1 MSKITEHKKIVSICA
16 AIILV
21 LSVAGIIMA
30 TSLQRGEETAYRETV
45 VQYGD
50 LTVGITESGSIE
62 VGTTT
67 QELELDISAISSATG
82 AFSWQ
87 GGGMQMGM
95 MGNPGTQTTQSSSQD
110 GRALVVESIYAKE
123 GQQITAGDALL
134 KLTQDSVEAIREELL
149 EDVSKAQ
156 LTLKQLNTQQRSTAL
171 SASQSYESN
180 VTYGEAAQIEYEEAL
195 EEAQA
200 VYTEAQD
207 ALTAAYEEL
216 EEQQIT
222 VEALSTQYAQEKH
235 LYDEAAY
242 LVEYIEKE
250 EDPYGY
256 VKALELRANALS
268 TVEKTEEEW
277 EEAQET
283 YESMAAQ
290 IESLKLSLETAK
302 KQQSLAQIEAQATYQ
317 TRMVKYQN
325 ASELYQIE
333 TGLVAEKKQAAQE
346 EYDSATAKLAKL
358 DATIS
363 EYMLV
368 SEYDGVITQIAVK
381 EGDSLTR
388 GTELITLNNYDE
400 VTMTVSVDD
409 SDIKQIEV
417 GNPVNITVDAFE
429 EEIFAGTVEE
439 ISEAQIDS
447 NSNVTYQVE
456 VSVTGAVDGLY
467 EGMSG
472 EVTFI
477 TKETKEVIYVSNRAI
492 YRDGNTSYV
501 LLQSE
506 DGTTTR
512 QEVSTG
518 FSDGV
523 NAEILEGLQEGDV
536 VLIESKVS
544 DS

>member
-506 DGTTTR
+506 DGTTIR

>member
-518 FSDGV
+518 FSDGI

>member
-317 TRMVKYQN
+317 TRMIKYQN

>member
-67 QELELDISAISSATG
+67 QELELNISAISSATG

>member
-302 KQQSLAQIEAQATYQ
+302 KQQSLAQIEAQATYY

-368 SEYDGVITQIAVK
+368 AEYDGVITRIAVK
-381 EGDSLTR
+381 EGESLTR

-400 VTMTVSVDD
+400 ITMTVSVDD

-439 ISEAQIDS
+439 ISEAQIDG

>member
-21 LSVAGIIMA
+21 LSAAGIIMA

>member
-358 DATIS
+358 NATIS

-518 FSDGV
+518 FSDGI

>member
-381 EGDSLTR
+381 EGDSLAR